1 MIFLSHNYK
10 DKPIVEP
17 IAIKLCEIFGQ
28 DKVFYDSWS
37 IQPGDGIIDKMNEGL
52 ANCNLFYFFVSN
64 NSLNSYMVK
73 LEWQNAVMKMSKGNA
88 RLIPVR
94 IDNCILPPLLSQSL
108 YIDLY
113 SNGFDVA
120 LRQIVDM
127 AKGTNT
133 YRPTYTKVSNIEAR
147 ANAITGREIEVEVSA
162 KYYMEPIPHFLFGT
176 PNSEN
181 EITFSCKD
189 CSSYTRGFNEGVI
202 GNQNGSVVSNA
213 VFLTPPNPLTPDYP
227 FTASFKALTEKDISI
242 LSVWHEE
249 KKNSWKQVPFFVKR
263 TS

>member
-1 MIFLSHNYK
+1 MIFLSHNSK

-17 IAIKLCEIFGQ
+17 IAIRLRDIFGQ
-28 DKVFYDSWS
+28 DKVFFDSWS

-52 ANCNLFYFFVSN
+52 ANCSLFYFFVSN

-88 RLIPVR
+88 KLIPVR
-94 IDNCILPPLLSQSL
+94 IDNCMLPPLLLQSL

-127 AKGTNT
+127 ANGVNT
-133 YRPTYTKVSNIEAR
+133 YRPTYTEVSNIEAR
-147 ANAITGREIEVEVSA
+147 ANVITGKEIEVEVIA
-162 KYYMEPIPHFLFGT
+162 KHFMEPIPHFLFGT

-181 EITFSCKD
+181 EISFSCKD
-189 CSSYTRGFNEGVI
+189 CSSYISGFNADAVR
-202 GNQNGSVVSNA
+202 QNGRVHANA
-213 VFLTPPNPLTPDYP
+213 IYLVPPNPLTPDFP
-227 FTASFKALTEKDISI
+227 FTASFTALTEKDISI
-242 LSVWHEE
+242 SSVWHEF
-249 KKNSWKQVPFFVKR
+249 KKNNWKQVPFYVKKV
-263 TS
+263 T